1 MFNFRSKSMRTRHVI
16 QTRMQFPYGFA
27 GMNKQHRK
35 NVSFRET
42 NTLLQNDGVFIIIAP
57 VVPEK

>member
-1 MFNFRSKSMRTRHVI
+1 
-16 QTRMQFPYGFA
+16 MQFPYGFA

-35 NVSFRET
+35 NVSLRET
-42 NTLLQNDGVFIIIAP
+42 KSLLQNDGVFIIIAP